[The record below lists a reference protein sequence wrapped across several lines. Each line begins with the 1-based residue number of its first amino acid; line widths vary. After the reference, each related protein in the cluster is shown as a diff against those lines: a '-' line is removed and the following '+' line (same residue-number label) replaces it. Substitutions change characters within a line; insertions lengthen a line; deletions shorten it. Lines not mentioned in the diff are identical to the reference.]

1 MWQEIKLADA
11 VVKPVDG
18 KLLLSGELGIFVIY
32 QAEDEAM
39 PVQWMEE
46 SIPFS
51 GEMELSG
58 AKEDQIPMVT
68 VRLAHR
74 TLEAKP
80 DYDGEMREME
90 LEAVLELDIKLYQEE
105 KLELLRDMYSND
117 REIQLTRSEAAFDQ
131 ILTRNMC
138 RSKIAE
144 KIKLPQSERVLQIC
158 HNRGVIRL
166 DEVEIGQDC
175 LEVDGV
181 LEITILYLTSDDSSP
196 VRSVTDQLPFHC
208 TAEAAGIKK
217 DSIYQLDA
225 RLEQLSAVMMGGD
238 MVEVKAS
245 AVLDFLVLQPAVE
258 SVITEAAVHP
268 MDLQKLED
276 LPGIVG
282 YIVQPEDSLWE
293 IAKKFHTTVGNII
306 SANELA
312 DDQVKAGQRLLLVKE
327 VAQGLQ

>member
-1 MWQEIKLADA
+1 
-11 VVKPVDG
+11 
-18 KLLLSGELGIFVIY
+18 
-32 QAEDEAM
+32 M

-158 HNRGVIRL
+158 HNQGVIRL

>member
-1 MWQEIKLADA
+1 
-11 VVKPVDG
+11 
-18 KLLLSGELGIFVIY
+18 
-32 QAEDEAM
+32 M

-105 KLELLRDMYSND
+105 KLELLRDVYSND

-158 HNRGVIRL
+158 HNQGVIRL

-208 TAEAAGIKK
+208 TAEAAEIKK